1 VDTMLKDRGTKKW
14 QGFFMP
20 ELTSL
25 LKVEIE
31 NQNKIEQPSLD
42 EDKLNDID
50 LLIHEAMEYNRLLQ
64 FSLYSDGY
72 VKKLYG
78 RTVYIDYL
86 NNHLRIQDNQNK
98 IHYVSFKNLV
108 DVEKA

>member
-1 VDTMLKDRGTKKW
+1 MLKDRGTKKW
-14 QGFFMP
+14 VAMMLP
-20 ELTSL
+20 EHVAAV
-25 LKVEIE
+25 KDEIN
-31 NQNKIEQPSLD
+31 NQDKIAQPTLD

-50 LLIHEAMEYNRLLQ
+50 VIIHEAMEYNQLLK
-64 FSLYSDGY
+64 FSLFNNGY
-72 VKKLYG
+72 INTLIG